1 MGQATGNPEWKD
13 YPDESTPVTAQ
24 ALNNIEDALDGI
36 GGGGG
41 GVVFPSYEAVFIPA
55 LSSFTPSNSA
65 RWSTTYNPESV
76 RCTHITVTSLNSGLH
91 NPLYKYKLVVYKAGP
106 TAAELIFETPV
117 ITGIAGE
124 GMHSFT
130 TGNVVFPR
138 GVLFV
143 RLVALSGGGGL
154 FRSGMQDKFGAPRRD
169 VNNEGAVDMI
179 GLGTI
184 NELWTAPATLSYDN
198 SRWNSEPIPHIS
210 MNGMVPA

>member
-1 MGQATGNPEWKD
+1 MGQVTGNPEWKD

-36 GGGGG
+36 GGGGATPSLG
-41 GVVFPSYEAVFIPA
+41 SFPAVFIP
-55 LSSFTPSNSA
+55 SGGTFTPTDSA

-76 RCTHITVTSLNSGLH
+76 RCTQILVTAHDSAAH
-91 NPLYKYKLVVYKAGP
+91 NASYKYKLVVYKAGP
-106 TAAELIFETPV
+106 TAELIFESPV
-117 ITGIAGE
+117 LTGVTGE
-124 GMHSFT
+124 GMFALT

-143 RLVALSGGGGL
+143 QLVALSGAAGL
-154 FRSGMQDKFGAPRRD
+154 FKSGSQDRFGAPRRD
-169 VNNEGAVDMI
+169 VNNEGSVDVV

-184 NELWTAPATLSYDN
+184 NESWSAPATLGYGDCWGN
-198 SRWNSEPIPHIS
+198 QRIPHIS